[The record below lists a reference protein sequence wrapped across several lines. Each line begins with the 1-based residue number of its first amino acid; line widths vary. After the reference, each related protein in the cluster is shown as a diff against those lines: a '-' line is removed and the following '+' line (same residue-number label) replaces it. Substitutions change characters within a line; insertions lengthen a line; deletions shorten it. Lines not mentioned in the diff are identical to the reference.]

1 MNHRPVKATRL
12 KKSLSSRIAAV
23 FVATVA
29 ASLLSLTVVDA
40 AVRAR
45 QDKIS
50 ATGSISRVGNFDV
63 AQNDTSS
70 ITTELVNVTVQGNSW
85 SLTGYNLPYS
95 NQKERVA
102 AAAAAAQLAEV
113 NRASLVLSSSVSAS
127 ITSAVSQEAPAGAP
141 GHAAPEAPGNK
152 YARGTC
158 AWYAFNRR
166 AALGR
171 PIGAFWKNG
180 GAWHNAAT
188 RDGYRVDHT
197 PEVGAVFE
205 QSGHVGVVEAVGE
218 NNTVYISEMN
228 FGWKLFN
235 YNERWIS
242 NASGYW
248 YIH

>member
-1 MNHRPVKATRL
+1 MNHRPVKATGL
-12 KKSLSSRIAAV
+12 KKSLPSKIAAV

-29 ASLLSLTVVDA
+29 VSLLSLTIVDA
-40 AVRAR
+40 TVRVR

-63 AQNDTSS
+63 AQKDTSS

-95 NQKERVA
+95 NQKERA
-102 AAAAAAQLAEV
+102 ATAAAAQLAEA
-113 NRASLVLSSSVSAS
+113 NRASLVLSSSASAS

-141 GHAAPEAPGNK
+141 GHAAPKAPGNK

-158 AWYAFNRR
+158 TWYAFNRR
-166 AALGR
+166 AVLRR
-171 PIGAFWKNG
+171 PIGTFWGNG
-180 GAWHNAAT
+180 GAWHNAAI
-188 RDGYRVDHT
+188 RDSYRVDHT

-205 QSGHVGVVEAVGE
+205 RSGHVGVVEAVGE

-242 NASGYW
+242 DVSGYW